1 VPDRSDAVPRRV
13 ERRNATFQQ
22 WLALLTNRAKRGRAG
37 ECVVQGVRPITM
49 AARAGFRFRA
59 LLFDGRANPSAWAV
73 ELMSSGLAPVVT
85 LAPDLI
91 AELGERGDGAPEL
104 VAIVALPPDD
114 LARIASVPDPL
125 VVAFDRPA
133 APGNIGSL
141 ARSVDALGG
150 HALVTT
156 GHAADAWDPRSVRA
170 STGSVFSI
178 PVVRL
183 PNQEPLL
190 AWVEQQ
196 RRAGTPVVI
205 VGTDEDG
212 SADLTDAPLAG
223 PTLLVVGSE
232 GSGMSAA
239 WRQACDVVA
248 RIPMAG
254 TASSLNAA
262 NAGSI
267 MLYEALRQRR
277 GSVAGRGGPLT
288 G

>member
-1 VPDRSDAVPRRV
+1 VPDLPDAVPRRV

-22 WLALLTNRAKRGRAG
+22 WLALLTNRSKRNRAG
-37 ECVVQGVRPITM
+37 ECIVQGVRPITM
-49 AARAGFRFRA
+49 AARAGFGFRA
-59 LLFDGRANPSAWAV
+59 LLFDGRASPSTWAD
-73 ELMSSGLAPVVT
+73 EFMSSGLAPVVT
-85 LAPDLI
+85 VAPDLL

-104 VAIVALPPDD
+104 VGIVALPPDD
-114 LARIASVPDPL
+114 LARIPQVPDPL

-133 APGNIGSL
+133 TPGNIGSL

-156 GHAADAWDPRSVRA
+156 GHSADVWDPRSIRA
-170 STGSVFSI
+170 STGSVFST

-183 PNQEPLL
+183 PGQEPLL

-212 SADLTDAPLAG
+212 SVDLTDAPLAG

-232 GSGMSAA
+232 TSGMSVA

-248 RIPMAG
+248 RIPMTG

-277 GSVAGRGGPLT
+277 GDGADRSAQLID
-288 G
+288 